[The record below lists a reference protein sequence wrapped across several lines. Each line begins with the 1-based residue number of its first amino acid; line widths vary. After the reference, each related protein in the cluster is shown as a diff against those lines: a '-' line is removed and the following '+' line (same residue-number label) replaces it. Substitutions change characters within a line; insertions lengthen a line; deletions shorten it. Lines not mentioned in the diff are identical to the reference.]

1 MPRRSGVAVGA
12 RFSAIGLGALASLA
26 EGSLMK
32 ESEHPISAILP
43 NTKYYEIESKLAA
56 ATFGIWV
63 TTPPRYEAEPERK
76 FAPVYLTDGNLAA
89 PSFAPRSVMLTSD
102 PIAPIEPIIQIAI
115 GYCGAEAHD
124 VLRRR
129 NRDLLPPGEPVNPS
143 FDAAIDDFVAKGV
156 MTVEQADDYKRSIRD
171 TRADLFLAFL
181 TEELHPQ
188 LAAVYRFDDSKAGL
202 FGASYGGLFALWVAL
217 QRTTLFKKIG
227 AHSPGMLVD
236 NSCVFKLL
244 KQEQDA
250 DADHAGRQL
259 HMTVCEREIT
269 FPSFYQM
276 LGRNFA
282 LFMELIGG
290 GPLRNLELT
299 ARIIPDESHATSTS
313 AGWSSFLRTC
323 YPSRGR

>member
-1 MPRRSGVAVGA
+1 LVD
-12 RFSAIGLGALASLA
+12 LAKESV
-26 EGSLMK
+26 MK
-32 ESEHPISAILP
+32 ETEHPLSAILP
-43 NTKYYEIESKLAA
+43 NTKYFEIVSKSAD
-56 ATFGIWV
+56 ATFGVWV
-63 TTPPRYEAEPERK
+63 TTPPHYEAESDRRFP
-76 FAPVYLTDGNLAA
+76 PVYLTDGNLAA
-89 PSFAPRSVMLTSD
+89 PCFAPRSVMLSSD

-143 FDAAIDDFVAKGV
+143 FDKAIDDFVVKGV

-188 LAAVYRFDDSKAGL
+188 LATIYRFDDSRAGL
-202 FGASYGGLFALWVAL
+202 FGASYGGLFSLWLAL
-217 QRTTLFKKIG
+217 QRNALFKKIG
-227 AHSPGMLVD
+227 AHSPGIQVD
-236 NSCVFKLL
+236 DSRVFELL

-259 HMTVCEREIT
+259 HMTIAEREIT

-282 LFMELIGG
+282 VFLEMIGSV
-290 GPLRNLELT
+290 PLRNLTLT
-299 ARIIPDESHATSTS
+299 ARIIPDESHATSSS

-323 YPSRGR
+323 YPSRGQ